1 MEKREINPLPPHKG
15 FVFVICAPSGTGK
28 TTLAQRLLNE
38 FPNLCYSV
46 SCTTRPPRQGEVNGK
61 DYHFISQVDF
71 IARRDSEEFIEW
83 AEVHGNFYGT
93 LRSTVEKALSNG
105 QDLLF
110 DIDVQGAAQVRLNL
124 KADLA
129 LAFIIPPS
137 LAKLE
142 ARLRNRGTDDD
153 ATIARRMANAKGELK
168 NAHWF
173 DYIIVNDD
181 LDQAYSQLR
190 ASYLATAL
198 CPCQQIKILNN
209 LLNES
214 NQHV

>member
-1 MEKREINPLPPHKG
+1 MDTFMINPPPHKG

-38 FPNLCYSV
+38 FPNLSYSV

-61 DYHFISQVDF
+61 DYHFISQADF
-71 IARRDSEEFIEW
+71 IARRDSGDFIEW
-83 AEVHGNFYGT
+83 AKVHGNFYGT
-93 LRSTVEKALSNG
+93 LRSSVEKALSNG

-110 DIDVQGAAQVRLNL
+110 DIDVQGAAQIRLNL
-124 KADLA
+124 NAGLA
-129 LAFIIPPS
+129 LAFIAPPS

-142 ARLRNRGTDDD
+142 TRLRNRGTDDD
-153 ATIARRMANAKGELK
+153 ATIAKRLANAKGELK

-198 CPCQQIKILNN
+198 SPCQQFKVLNN

-214 NQHV
+214 NQHA